1 MKEATPMF
9 CKINPR
15 AVIATSTVLAAIAA
29 ASTAGPASADTT
41 PAPTVV
47 TQPAPNQANKTWDN
61 LTGTGSYFWWNVKQD
76 VYMGYIKAA

>member
-15 AVIATSTVLAAIAA
+15 AAVATTTVLAAIAA
-29 ASTAGPASADTT
+29 GSLAGPASAVTT

-47 TQPAPNQANKTWDN
+47 TQPAPDQAGFFDN
-61 LTGTGSYFWWNVKQD
+61 LTGTGSYFWGNVAFD
-76 VYMGYIKAA
+76 VKFGYLKAA